1 MRPIAP
7 FRDRSAP
14 QSEIRSGTRPDP
26 APSRL
31 NYRMQRLALSPNFRR
46 GFTFGMPAFALMVIC
61 TLTLASADRRE
72 AVGRWVENAKVAI
85 QSREEFM
92 LKAMQVEGAS
102 DGIARDIR
110 ETLAIDFPAS
120 SFDLDL
126 RDLQEKVLGLDAV
139 ERADLSMN
147 PGGVLDIRVVE
158 RVPALVWRSP
168 DGLALVDA
176 TGKRVSALASRA
188 DRPDLPLVIG
198 RAADQAAAEAIRL
211 VRAADP
217 LALRLRGLV
226 RIGERR
232 WDVVL
237 AEGQKIKLP
246 ERGAVDALRRV
257 LAVDAAQDLFARDVV
272 LVDMRL
278 PDRPTVRLQPAAAE
292 ALRELKVAELG
303 DN

>member
-7 FRDRSAP
+7 FRDRPA
-14 QSEIRSGTRPDP
+14 GRPNP

-31 NYRMQRLALSPNFRR
+31 SYRMQRLALSPNFRR
-46 GFTFGMPAFALMVIC
+46 AFTFGMPAFALMVIG
-61 TLTLASADRRE
+61 TLALASADRRE
-72 AVGRWVENAKVAI
+72 AIWASVEDAKVAI
-85 QSREEFM
+85 QSRDEFM
-92 LKAMQVEGAS
+92 VKAMNVEGAS
-102 DGIARDIR
+102 DDIARDIR
-110 ETLAIDFPAS
+110 DTLAIDFPVS

-126 RDLQEKVLGLDAV
+126 RSLQEAVLGLDAV

-147 PGGVLDIRVVE
+147 PGGGLDIRVQE

-168 DGLALVDA
+168 DGLALIDD
-176 TGKRVSALASRA
+176 TGQRVSALGSRA

-198 RAADQAAAEAIRL
+198 IAADGAAAEAIGL

-246 ERGAVDALRRV
+246 ERGAVEALRRV
-257 LAVDAAQDLFARDVV
+257 LAVDAAHDLFARDVV
-272 LVDMRL
+272 QVDMRL
-278 PDRPTVRLQPAAAE
+278 PRRPTVRLQPGAAK
-292 ALRELKVAELG
+292 ALRQVKLAELG
-303 DN
+303 DD